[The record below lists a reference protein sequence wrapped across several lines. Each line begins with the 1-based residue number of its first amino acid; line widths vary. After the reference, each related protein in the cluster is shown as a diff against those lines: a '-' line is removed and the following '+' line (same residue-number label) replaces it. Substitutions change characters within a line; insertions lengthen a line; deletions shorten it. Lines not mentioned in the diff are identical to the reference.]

1 MFKHARIG
9 LISYILALAG
19 QDDAYTIG
27 RDWGIGVISKS
38 GHAQKRQRAR
48 HRNLNSD
55 PPVPLIGHDSSWP
68 ESQIH
73 LRGTGYESTYVRYFV
88 SVKIPAELTRK
99 SGTAAS

>member
-1 MFKHARIG
+1 MFNHARIC

-19 QDDAYTIG
+19 RDDAYTIG

-55 PPVPLIGHDSSWP
+55 PPVPLIGRDSSWP

-73 LRGTGYESTYVRYFV
+73 LRGTGYESNLNTSNVGLSTVTSLR
-88 SVKIPAELTRK
+88 SCET
-99 SGTAAS
+99 G